1 MNKNVLGVIS
11 VLVLV
16 VMVSG
21 CSSTMGN
28 YQQDLN
34 ITVSKATVYPSNNSA
49 TIIGKIINNGSTAY
63 SDINVEVLGLDK
75 NKKPVYNKT
84 ETINYVAPNQST
96 GFIFAIPPQKITLTN
111 YKVTIENATATAT
124 K

>member
-1 MNKNVLGVIS
+1 MNKNVLGLIS

-16 VMVSG
+16 IMISG
-21 CSSTMGN
+21 CSTVGN
-28 YQQDLN
+28 AQKDLN
-34 ITVSKATVYPSNNSA
+34 ITVSKGTFYANNNTY

-75 NKKPVYNKT
+75 NKKTVYNKT
-84 ETINYVAPNQST
+84 ETINYVAPNQSA
-96 GFIFAIPPQKITLTN
+96 GFIFAIPSQKTTLAN
-111 YKVTIENATATAT
+111 YKVTILNATSTAT